1 MADISNLRLRISPFL
16 IHERLGR
23 KEGTEGLKPTARREG
38 VLLVQLHTEI
48 APKLRGGKTA
58 GNASLQPGPSIPRFV
73 HVPTYDDG
81 FARLYVHRPAR
92 PSERLFSH
100 VAMKEYSPI
109 DKLSAGRHH
118 FPPVCILITPGVGT
132 PDRDRKAVRAGIAT
146 YGDLDRIR
154 MVS

>member
-58 GNASLQPGPSIPRFV
+58 GNASLQPGPSIPRSV

-100 VAMKEYSPI
+100 AATKEYSPI

-118 FPPVCILITPGVGT
+118 FPPV
-132 PDRDRKAVRAGIAT
+132 
-146 YGDLDRIR
+146 
-154 MVS
+154 